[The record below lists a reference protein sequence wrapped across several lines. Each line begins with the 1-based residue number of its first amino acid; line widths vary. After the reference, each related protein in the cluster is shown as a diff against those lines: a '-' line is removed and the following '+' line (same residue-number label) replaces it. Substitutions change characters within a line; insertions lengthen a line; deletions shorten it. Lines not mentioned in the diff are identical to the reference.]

1 MEENRHELNNFLR
14 KKLNQ
19 MDDSS
24 SNWDQPNPEIWQDTK
39 ALLRK
44 GKAKVWY
51 LPNKKWAIGCKFCT
65 TRPSKL
71 CMLSTNPCVPLTAI

>member
-24 SNWDQPNPEIWQDTK
+24 SNWDQPNPEIWQDTQ
-39 ALLRK
+39 ALR
-44 GKAKVWY
+44 
-51 LPNKKWAIGCKFCT
+51 
-65 TRPSKL
+65 R
-71 CMLSTNPCVPLTAI
+71 